1 MKGSGLGRNVLSPI
15 LPNDVEEP
23 VEGVIRSISGIGA
36 STRKLHGCIPAI
48 RTALFLLA
56 SLFMHAINSVDVVE
70 SSVLDGVHT

>member
-23 VEGVIRSISGIGA
+23 VEGVIRSINGIGA

-48 RTALFLLA
+48 RPLFA
-56 SLFMHAINSVDVVE
+56 SLLIDAPNQ
-70 SSVLDGVHT
+70 